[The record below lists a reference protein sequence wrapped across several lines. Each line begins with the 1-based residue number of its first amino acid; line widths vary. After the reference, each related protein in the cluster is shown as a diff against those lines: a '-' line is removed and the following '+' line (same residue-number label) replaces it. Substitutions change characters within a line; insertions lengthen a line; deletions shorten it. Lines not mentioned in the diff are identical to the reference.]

1 MEKITG
7 KTSTGFN
14 YSFDKR
20 ILTDWNFVSMLGELT
35 DMDKKE
41 SEKISCMQKIFF
53 EILGKEQTDDL
64 INHVR
69 KNNDGFAPI
78 EEVMKELGEITSQK
92 N

>member
-20 ILTDWNFVSMLGELT
+20 VLTDWGFVSMLGELT
-35 DMDKKE
+35 DKDKNE
-41 SEKISCMQKIFF
+41 SEKITCMQKIFF
-53 EILGKEQTDDL
+53 EILGKEQTENL